1 MKFASD
7 RPYADLELVLVIANS
22 IDAVQ
27 HGRIHIEKINW
38 PFLLDLRVTS
48 AEYKAGPGLTSSS
61 GAAGSGFTRAA
72 PT

>member
-38 PFLLDLRVTS
+38 PFLHDLRVTS
-48 AEYKAGPGLTSSS
+48 AEYKAGFDLIIGR
-61 GAAGSGFTRAA
+61 G
-72 PT
+72 